1 MKTNTTIL
9 TVLTYVVLLS
19 SFAVLVNDINSF
31 IQDRNESF
39 YDWAET
45 ATKDDSWFT
54 TENALQWSYFTIN
67 AALFFLKGY
76 LIFGFTYLLTI
87 LRELEQG
94 NYFSEINISAFKKIG
109 SICIYYVIATIILRG
124 IQIAVNGDS
133 LHLFNEYKQELTFL
147 IPCGLAFY
155 ILAEVF
161 SNAKNLK
168 DENDLTV

>member
-9 TVLTYVVLLS
+9 TILTYAVLLS
-19 SFAVLVNDINSF
+19 SAGVLINEINSF

-39 YDWAET
+39 YRWAET
-45 ATKDDSWFT
+45 ASKNESWFT
-54 TENALQWSYFTIN
+54 TKNTLQWSYFAIN

-76 LIFGFTYLLTI
+76 LIFGFTYLLNI
-87 LRELEQG
+87 LKELELG
-94 NYFSEINISAFKKIG
+94 NYFSEVNITAFKKMG
-109 SICIYYVIATIILRG
+109 SICIYYVIATIVLGG
-124 IQIAVNGDS
+124 IQIAIEGSS
-133 LHLFNEYKQELTFL
+133 LHLFSEYKDELTFL

-161 SNAKNLK
+161 SHAKNLK